1 MKVQLLKCCLYA
13 TLLGLAAMHVPA
25 AALGGGAEITPV
37 EKPYAA
43 PALGLKDTQ
52 GNMHHLSDYQ
62 GQVLVVNF
70 WATWCP
76 PCRKEMPSLNQA
88 AKALSAHRVTFI
100 AVNIGQTLAQI
111 TEFKARVPI
120 DFPVLLD
127 PDQGAVQRWPVLGLP
142 TTVIVDPSGRVAYQ
156 VTGEREW
163 DGTGIVAAIRSLA
176 IPKAQ

>member
-1 MKVQLLKCCLYA
+1 
-13 TLLGLAAMHVPA
+13 MHIPA
-25 AALGGGAEITPV
+25 GALGGGAEITPV

-43 PALGLKDTQ
+43 PALGLKDMQ

-76 PCRKEMPSLNQA
+76 PCRKEMPSLNRA
-88 AKALSAHRVTFI
+88 AKALSAHGVTFV

-111 TEFKARVPI
+111 EEFQAGVLI
-120 DFPVLLD
+120 HFPVLLD

-142 TTVIVDPSGRVAYQ
+142 TTVIVGPSGQVAYQ
-156 VTGEREW
+156 VTGDQEW
-163 DGTGIVAAIRSLA
+163 DDAGIVAAIRSLGDTQRSVTV
-176 IPKAQ
+176 P